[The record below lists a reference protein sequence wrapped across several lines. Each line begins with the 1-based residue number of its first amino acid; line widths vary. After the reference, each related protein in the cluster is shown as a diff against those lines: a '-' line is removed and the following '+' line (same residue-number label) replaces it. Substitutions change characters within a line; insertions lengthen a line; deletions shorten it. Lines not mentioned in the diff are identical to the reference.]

1 MSVSATLHD
10 KNQPKEFSFSK
21 ENLSKVDE
29 IIARY
34 PQGRERS
41 AVMPLLFLAQK
52 QVGEQGPHPKENGG
66 AWLPRVAMDEVAR
79 ILDLPPIK
87 VYEVATFYTMYN
99 KNPVGKHHVQVCT
112 TTPCMLSGSDDVV
125 SACKNKLGIDF
136 GETTDDGMFTLSEV
150 ECLGACVNAP
160 MIQINDDYYED
171 LTAERTEKVLD
182 ALAKGKKPPIGPQSD
197 RKSSYALTGPTV
209 LKDMVDGDVKAKT
222 KTATKK
228 KKTSPKKG
236 GKK

>member
-1 MSVSATLHD
+1 MGVAGTLFD
-10 KNQPKEFSFSK
+10 KGQPTEFSFTK
-21 ENLSKVDE
+21 ENLPKVDE

-34 PQGRERS
+34 PEGRERS
-41 AVMPLLFLAQK
+41 AVMPLLFLAQA
-52 QVGEQGPHPKENGG
+52 QVGEHGPHPKKNGG

-79 ILDLPPIK
+79 ILNLPPIK

-99 KNPVGKHHVQVCT
+99 KTPVGKNHVQVCT

-136 GETTDDGMFTLSEV
+136 GETTKDGMFTLSEV

-160 MIQINDDYYED
+160 MIQVNDDYYED
-171 LTAERTEKVLD
+171 LTAETTEKVLN
-182 ALAKGKKPPIGPQSD
+182 ALGAGKTPPIGPQSA

-209 LKDMVDGDVKAKT
+209 LKDMVEEDTAKPKAKT
-222 KTATKK
+222 KAKK
-228 KKTSPKKG
+228 KAPTKKG